1 MRFFEVVI
9 SGAALI
15 SAVFA
20 VEFND
25 VPKSF
30 EAGKTY
36 TITYSPKDNTP
47 TTIKLRQGNPQDL
60 KTLNTITSKLPSSE
74 HYTQRC
80 IKC

>member
-15 SAVFA
+15 ATAFA

-25 VPKSF
+25 VPTSI
-30 EAGKTY
+30 EPGKTY

-47 TTIKLRQGNPQDL
+47 TEIILREGDPNALDTIGSLTSTRFPFD
-60 KTLNTITSKLPSSE
+60 IT
-74 HYTQRC
+74 
-80 IKC
+80 